1 MTLTHDT
8 NHREEAVARLC
19 QQYVGNEG
27 VIALLDAHSEG
38 IQLLEDALLTL
49 QTKRLPLD
57 SATGVQLDG
66 IGDIVGQIRN
76 GMSDTL
82 YCLWLKARMLAN
94 VSAGCPETLIAIVR
108 VITGSMNPVQVVG
121 VYPAGVLLLIAGELP
136 TTASDLAQILGQAVA
151 AGVSLQFVYSTTDDA
166 HTFTFAD
173 GDAEQASTD
182 EGWATDDQSAGGL
195 WADVQVGS

>member
-8 NHREEAVARLC
+8 SHQSEAVARLC
-19 QQYVGNEG
+19 QQYVGNAG
-27 VIALLDAHSEG
+27 IVALLDAHSEG
-38 IQLLEDALLTL
+38 IQLLEDALWTL
-49 QTKRLPLD
+49 QTDRLPLD

-76 GMSDTL
+76 GMSDDL
-82 YCLWLKARMLAN
+82 YRLWLKARMLA
-94 VSAGCPETLIAIVR
+94 IVR
-108 VITGSMNPVQVVG
+108 VITESANPIQVVG

-151 AGVSLQFVYSTTDDA
+151 AGVSLQFIYSTTDDA

-173 GDAEQASTD
+173 GDTEQASTD
-182 EGWATDDQSAGGL
+182 KGWAPDDQSAGGL